1 MFWTLTLG
9 FGVQHEKSF
18 ATLQRLYE
26 DKAKVY
32 LSRSSFYNRFT
43 PELVKFFHACVLH
56 GMENIMQTPNI
67 KLKDKLASF
76 KDLLTQ
82 DSTIIRLSH
91 YTPDLRDCPIIQNFN
106 KNKPN

>member
-1 MFWTLTLG
+1 MSKRRNQSKNPKVIEKYLNTIFSAEFLVKTAKETDFVIRNRIINTLVMFWTLTLG

-43 PELVKFFHACVLH
+43 HEL
-56 GMENIMQTPNI
+56 I
-67 KLKDKLASF
+67 
-76 KDLLTQ
+76 
-82 DSTIIRLSH
+82 
-91 YTPDLRDCPIIQNFN
+91 
-106 KNKPN
+106 

>member
-32 LSRSSFYNRFT
+32 LSRSSFYDRFT
-43 PELVKFFHACVLH
+43 PELVQFFHACVLH

-67 KLKDKLASF
+67 KLNDKLASF

-82 DSTIIRLSH
+82 DSTITIPLLMVRGL
-91 YTPDLRDCPIIQNFN
+91 
-106 KNKPN
+106 KAA